1 MQTHMSNSWLGTE
14 FGQGVLIS
22 VIAEEK
28 AFCDF
33 SYHWLI

>member
-1 MQTHMSNSWLGTE
+1 MQAHMSNTCLGTE

-33 SYHWLI
+33 SYHQLI